1 MSPVYWG
8 ILLAV
13 AILGNLAQANPVSR
27 LHRDGN
33 YSLRPDTG
41 AVILLSAVLILASGL
56 RFWVGTD
63 YGAYYRW
70 YISDWSKILDGLIHY
85 REGGFSLLSKLSRLI
100 WDDGQS
106 VIFLSAVITVGLY
119 CWTIYEYSPVYI
131 VSILLYLFMGNWQG
145 SFNGV
150 RQYLAAAILFA
161 GHRFILDRKL
171 WKYCLIVFAA
181 GMFHASALVMILP
194 YFVFNHKPNI
204 TQLVIL
210 MIGAAVIRFSY
221 DIVFQLIGGYKGT
234 VMDMRDTYMTNDVN
248 IFRILVAFI
257 PVAIYILFCNKEN
270 HSQEQDFYINV
281 MFFNAFA
288 MAAGMGSTYLARIG
302 IYTNAAVSIGY
313 VHLFRLIDDEKTK
326 KIVVFA
332 ILTIY
337 FLYWLYSIQAS
348 GISNFRWIFET

>member
-8 ILLAV
+8 VLLAV
-13 AILGNLAQANPVSR
+13 AVLGNLAQTNPVLK
-27 LHRDGN
+27 LHRDGT
-33 YSLRPDTG
+33 YSLQPDTG
-41 AVILLSAVLILASGL
+41 SVILLSSVLILVSGL

-70 YISDWSKILDGLIHY
+70 YVSDWSRVLDNLIHY
-85 REGGFSLLSKLSRLI
+85 KEGGFSLLAKLSRMA

-106 VIFLSAVITVGLY
+106 VIFISAVITTGLY
-119 CWTIYEYSPVYI
+119 CRTIYEYSPMYI
-131 VSILLYLFMGNWQG
+131 LSMLLYLFMGEWQG

-171 WKYCLIVFAA
+171 WKYCLIVFVA
-181 GMFHASALVMILP
+181 GMFHTTALVMILP
-194 YFVFNHKPNI
+194 YFVFNRKPDI

-210 MIGAAVIRFSY
+210 MIGAFVIRFSY
-221 DIVFQLIGGYKGT
+221 GIMFQLIGGYKGT
-234 VMDMRDTYMTNDVN
+234 AIDMRDTYMTNDVN

-257 PVAIYILFCNKEN
+257 PVVIYIILCNKES
-270 HSQEQDFYINV
+270 HSREQDFYINV

-288 MAAGMGSTYLARIG
+288 MVAGMGSTYLARIG

-313 VHLFRLIDDEKTK
+313 THLFRLIDDEKTR
-326 KIVVFA
+326 KIVGFA
-332 ILTIY
+332 VLTIY
-337 FLYWLYSIQAS
+337 FLYWLYSIQAG
-348 GISNFRWIFET
+348 GIRNFRWIFGT